1 MKYALF
7 GALLSW
13 VIDPTRGARGLY
25 YAGGEL
31 LTFDRARLFWMY
43 RMSFDATIS
52 DGDGFPPSG
61 DKLTNVTET
70 IQPDDPINLATPITA
85 EESAGGT
92 VAVWGGFVWDDG
104 DVWA

>member
-1 MKYALF
+1 
-7 GALLSW
+7 
-13 VIDPTRGARGLY
+13 
-25 YAGGEL
+25 
-31 LTFDRARLFWMY
+31 
-43 RMSFDATIS
+43 MSFDATIS